1 MPRITTWVFLFLLTN
16 NQIAMKTNDNNIA
29 EVRLIYSSKVSAS
42 DRLQIRCSSHALE
55 LFRET
60 WDQETIE
67 LYEECKLMLLNR
79 ANKVLGIA
87 QISQGGISGTVT
99 DVRIILQYALKA
111 NASGIILCHNHPSGN
126 TEPSESDLR
135 ITSKLKDA
143 ALVNDINLL
152 DHLIITSE
160 GYYSMADMGCI

>member
-1 MPRITTWVFLFLLTN
+1 
-16 NQIAMKTNDNNIA
+16 MKTNDNNIA

-42 DRLQIRCSSHALE
+42 DRPQIRCSADAMK
-55 LFRET
+55 LFKET

-111 NASGIILCHNHPSGN
+111 NASGIVLCHNHPSGN
-126 TEPSESDLR
+126 VQPSEADLK
-135 ITSKLKDA
+135 ITSKLKEA
-143 ALVNDINLL
+143 AMIHDITLL
-152 DHLIITSE
+152 DHLIITND

>member
-1 MPRITTWVFLFLLTN
+1 
-16 NQIAMKTNDNNIA
+16 MKSNDNNIA

-42 DRLQIRCSSHALE
+42 DRPHVRCSAGALDI
-55 LFRET
+55 FRET
-60 WDQETIE
+60 WDKETIE

-126 TEPSESDLR
+126 VEPSEADLK
-135 ITSKLKDA
+135 ITSKLKEA
-143 ALVNDINLL
+143 AIIHDITLL
-152 DHLIITSE
+152 DHLIITKDA
-160 GYYSMADMGCI
+160 YYSLADIGCI

>member
-1 MPRITTWVFLFLLTN
+1 
-16 NQIAMKTNDNNIA
+16 MKTNDNNIA
-29 EVRLIYSSKVSAS
+29 EVRLKYSSRVSAS
-42 DRLQIRCSSHALE
+42 DRPQVRCSTHALE

-60 WDQETIE
+60 WDKETIE

-126 TEPSESDLR
+126 EQPSEADLK
-135 ITSKLKDA
+135 ISSKLKEA
-143 ALVNDINLL
+143 AMIHDITLL
-152 DHLIITSE
+152 DHLIITND
-160 GYYSMADMGCI
+160 GYYSMADMGYV

>member
-1 MPRITTWVFLFLLTN
+1 
-16 NQIAMKTNDNNIA
+16 MKTNDNNIA
-29 EVRLIYSSKVSAS
+29 EVRLKYSSKVSAS
-42 DRLQIRCSSHALE
+42 DRPQVRCSAGALE
-55 LFRET
+55 IFRET
-60 WDQETIE
+60 WDKETIE

-126 TEPSESDLR
+126 VEPSEADIK
-135 ITSKLKDA
+135 ITSKLKEA
-143 ALVNDINLL
+143 AMIHDITLL
-152 DHLIITSE
+152 DHLIITKDN
-160 GYYSMADMGCI
+160 YYSLADMGCI

>member
-1 MPRITTWVFLFLLTN
+1 
-16 NQIAMKTNDNNIA
+16 MKTSDNNIA
-29 EVRLIYSSKVSAS
+29 EVRLIYSCKVSAS
-42 DRLQIRCSSHALE
+42 DRPQVRSSVDALK
-55 LFRET
+55 LFREA
-60 WDQETIE
+60 WDKETIE

-126 TEPSESDLR
+126 VEPSEADIK
-135 ITSKLKDA
+135 ITNKLKDA
-143 ALVNDINLL
+143 AMIHDITLL
-152 DHLIITSE
+152 DHLIITND
-160 GYYSMADMGCI
+160 GYYSLADMGCV

>member
-1 MPRITTWVFLFLLTN
+1 
-16 NQIAMKTNDNNIA
+16 MKTNENNIA
-29 EVRLIYSSKVSAS
+29 EVKLKYSSRVSAS
-42 DRLQIRCSSHALE
+42 DRPQVRCSSHALE
-55 LFRET
+55 LFRES
-60 WDQETIE
+60 WDKETIE

-126 TEPSESDLR
+126 VEPSEADNR
-135 ITSKLKDA
+135 ITSKLKEA
-143 ALVNDINLL
+143 AIIHDITLL
-152 DHLIITSE
+152 DHLIITND
-160 GYYSMADMGCI
+160 GYYSMADMGYL